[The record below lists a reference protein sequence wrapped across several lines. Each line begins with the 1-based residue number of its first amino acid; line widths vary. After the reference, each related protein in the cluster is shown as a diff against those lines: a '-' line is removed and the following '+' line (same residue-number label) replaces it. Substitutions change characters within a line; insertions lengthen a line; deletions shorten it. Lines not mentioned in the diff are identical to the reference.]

1 MHRSGQR
8 RQLPM
13 QFGFSSTVN
22 LSYFNLIT
30 AVVSILPAL
39 DTLNRYPFFFKFLA
53 ALRIEYSLKSLMLI
67 SITSFTDMLAN
78 VPINDFLVTKFVVS
92 IIKYYNC

>member
-8 RQLPM
+8 RQLPI

-22 LSYFNLIT
+22 PPYFNLIT

-39 DTLNRYPFFFKFLA
+39 DTLNRYPFFFKLLA

-92 IIKYYNC
+92 II